1 MRLHTRWPYVLL
13 LWALLPL
20 RESLAID
27 GGESATDVSQAP
39 WHVNFIATE
48 NTFFDGRSFCGGAV
62 IGDRWILTAASCFF
76 FDPYEDITTQ
86 AGFTLVVG
94 SINQDGSGGVVVES
108 TNTTVHLHPLFQYS
122 SLYPPDV
129 EPYDVALVEL
139 ATPLSCSDG
148 LDNDGDG
155 DIDGDDADCSNGRE
169 GNGIS
174 VLALPLNQQLSW
186 PETGV
191 SVQLMGY
198 AGESDSG
205 AVNTPT
211 LQIASAQV
219 LPQSSETCE
228 NVYGRS
234 PSYSRRRNFCA
245 GGSEGSPIGHDYFD
259 LGGPLVAEAEGSQM
273 LAGLASTGYTGRW
286 GYSNF
291 TRLTSVLDFIGST
304 APELLQ
310 GRPAPP
316 SLSIESQ
323 TQDTVTLSI
332 TPSGDANS
340 PAASEYTTICEIR
353 GEPASRTSRFGGLTG
368 GAFQHSLGPPLLDLG
383 ARVDDADQ
391 ASEEGALVYGPS
403 PTLGIARAGET
414 LRFVDPKGNPH
425 LLEIVTAQTLA
436 SGNRLIRA
444 ERDDKS
450 VLAVVT
456 DPGDFTATV
465 RLGDEMFQA
474 SILNGE
480 TFLFQVNEQDSHDAI
495 QGGSDIIPGPS
506 TSNGRSDDQR
516 MKADNVCGAPTRT
529 AIIKIG
535 VVYDDGVAFSMD
547 PVAEIELLI
556 AETNLIY
563 RTSGVDIR
571 FESVEPLHYQP
582 EDTSFFN
589 TSAYQA
595 SEEVDA
601 WRRRVKPDLIHIL
614 KKDGTEENQ
623 GTCGFASLPWYDGA
637 QGLLFNPWATTKLGK
652 TDSYGY
658 FRGCP
663 TTFAHEVGHNL
674 GLVHDIVT
682 ELNQWAVGTLGV
694 FSSYGRGH
702 SWDIYDFLGYPQTY
716 AGTLMSYA
724 GSRKTSL
731 LSNPALAVEGV
742 PAGVPVGQ
750 RYEANAALA
759 IRDIM
764 CYAERIADNGPIE
777 FHPLFTRQ
785 DGSGVISTP
794 SLVQSGNDALVTATP
809 DQGYDV
815 VFSGCGGSR
824 DGEEYRTEPLLN
836 ACAVRAQFYAQPVQT
851 SNDTS
856 VTFELPEGFEFSC
869 TSVATN
875 AVGDS
880 PQSYAQQVLMPSI
893 ERVTILPTVNGEGGS
908 VSPSQEVLADVDE
921 ALSFDLIPDAG
932 FAVAN
937 VAGSC
942 EGETLGNK
950 FIAVPSR
957 TSCEFIVTFDVAR
970 QVSPVVA
977 EGGTVMPATPQVVAT
992 GGSVQFQV
1000 IPGVGF
1006 RTKSSVTGNCPE
1018 GEWLGDVYT
1027 VPAVNDD
1034 CSIGFDFESDP
1045 ISWYAVSTVVN
1056 GTDGLEEIR
1065 PESGVVAHK
1074 DFFDLRV
1081 DMLEGYDVKD
1091 VGGNCAPGKFKETR
1105 TMQPWAAYYDPIY
1118 LEAPYRRYTT
1128 GKVTADCTV
1137 EINIGT
1143 PPFYTVMS
1151 SAGEGGTI
1159 SPLGDQL
1166 VDGDEQLDFILTPQ
1180 IGFAVSD
1187 VGGDCPYG
1195 VLEANEYRTAP
1206 INNNCSVIALFE
1218 LLPPTEP
1225 PETPT
1230 ILSIEAGDERI
1241 TIIVSASA
1249 GAATYRATCSGADG
1263 IFKGESDNTTIVVE
1277 GVSSGETYSCT
1288 VAAENIV
1295 DASDPSV
1302 PASVTVELMPS
1313 GLPVWLLYEA
1323 TK

>member
-1 MRLHTRWPYVLL
+1 MRLRTRWPYVLL

-205 AVNTPT
+205 EVNTPT

-273 LAGLASTGYTGRW
+273 LAGLASTGYTGGW

-323 TQDTVTLSI
+323 AQHTVTLSI
-332 TPSGDANS
+332 TPSGDASS
-340 PAASEYTTICEIR
+340 PAASEYTTICEIQ
-353 GEPASRTSRFGGLTG
+353 GEAASRTSRSGGLTG
-368 GAFQHSLGPPLLDLG
+368 GAFQHSLEPPLVDAG
-383 ARVDDADQ
+383 ARADDADH

-403 PTLGIARAGET
+403 PTLGTARAGET

-425 LLEIVTAQTLA
+425 LLDIVTAQTLA
-436 SGNRLIRA
+436 SGNRLIGA
-444 ERDDKS
+444 EREDKS

-456 DPGDFTATV
+456 DSGDFTATV

-474 SILNGE
+474 SILDGE
-480 TFLFQVNEQDSHDAI
+480 TLLFTVNEQDSYDTI
-495 QGGSDIIPGPS
+495 QGGSDIIPGQS
-506 TSNGRSDDQR
+506 TSNGRSVDQR
-516 MKADNVCGAPTRT
+516 MKADDVCGSPTRT

-601 WRRRVKPDLIHIL
+601 WRRLVKPDLIHIL

-682 ELNQWAVGTLGV
+682 ELNQWAVGTRGV

-702 SWDIYDFLGYPQTY
+702 SWDIYDILGYPETY

-742 PAGVPVGQ
+742 PAGVPAGQ

-759 IRDIM
+759 IQDIM

-785 DGSGVISTP
+785 DGNGVISTP

-809 DQGYDV
+809 DPGYEV
-815 VFSGCGGSR
+815 AFSGCGGSQ
-824 DGEEYRTEPLLN
+824 DGKEYRTDSLLN

-851 SNDTS
+851 SNDTT

-893 ERVTILPTVNGEGGS
+893 ERVTILSTVNGEGGS
-908 VSPSQEVLADVDE
+908 VSPTQAVLADVDE
-921 ALSFDLIPDAG
+921 ALPFDLIPDAG
-932 FAVAN
+932 FTVAN

-957 TSCEFIVTFDVAR
+957 TNCEFIVTFDLAR
-970 QVSPVVA
+970 QVSPVFA
-977 EGGTVMPATPQVVAT
+977 EGGTVTPATPQVVAT

-1000 IPGVGF
+1000 IPWVGF
-1006 RTKSSVTGNCPE
+1006 RTKSSVTGDCPE
-1018 GEWLGDVYT
+1018 GEWLDDVYT
-1027 VPAVNDD
+1027 VSAVNGD
-1034 CSIGFDFESDP
+1034 CSVGFDFESDP
-1045 ISWYAVSTVVN
+1045 VSWYAVSTVVN
-1056 GTDGLEEIR
+1056 GTAGLEEIR

-1074 DFFDLRV
+1074 DFFDLHV

-1105 TMQPWAAYYDPIY
+1105 TMQPWSAYYDPIY

-1180 IGFAVSD
+1180 SGFAVSD

-1206 INNNCSVIALFE
+1206 ININCSVIALFE

-1277 GVSSGETYSCT
+1277 GVSNGETYSCT

-1295 DASDPSV
+1295 DISDPSV
-1302 PASVTVELMPS
+1302 PASVTMELVPS

>member
-1 MRLHTRWPYVLL
+1 MLL
-13 LWALLPL
+13 LAL
-20 RESLAID
+20 SSQHTLAIE
-27 GGESATDVSQAP
+27 GGYAATDISEAP
-39 WHVNFIATE
+39 WHVNFIGAE
-48 NTFFDGRSFCGGAV
+48 GVILEGYSFCGGAV
-62 IGDRWILTAASCFF
+62 LGDRWILTAASCFF
-76 FDPYEDITTQ
+76 LDSYGETTTQ
-86 AGFTLVVG
+86 AGFKLVIG
-94 SINQDGSGGVVVES
+94 SINQSGDGGVVIEPAQ
-108 TNTTVHLHPLFQYS
+108 TIVHLHPLFEYF
-122 SLYPPDV
+122 YAPGYVFPHDA
-129 EPYDVALVEL
+129 ALVEL
-139 ATPLSCSDG
+139 ASPISCIDG
-148 LDNDGDG
+148 IDNDGDG
-155 DIDGDDADCSNGRE
+155 DTDGADADCLTGSE
-169 GNGIS
+169 GDGVPAIP
-174 VLALPLNQQLSW
+174 LPLDQTASW
-186 PETGV
+186 PDTGDA
-191 SVQLMGY
+191 VQMMGY
-198 AGESDSG
+198 GDNGGSNSNVLRLAT
-205 AVNTPT
+205 APV
-211 LQIASAQV
+211 IRASPPATDG
-219 LPQSSETCE
+219 LNFSCDE
-228 NVYGRS
+228 VYGAS
-234 PSYSRRRNFCA
+234 SSYSSQRNFCA
-245 GGSEGSPIGHDYFD
+245 GGNFLSPIAHNDGDI
-259 LGGPLVAEAEGSQM
+259 GGPLVAELDGIQVM
-273 LAGLASTGYTGRW
+273 AGIASGGVSS
-286 GYSNF
+286 GAGFSNF
-291 TRLTSVLDFIGST
+291 TRVTPILDFIGTT

-310 GRPAPP
+310 GRPGTPVLQF
-316 SLSIESQ
+316 SSQSGGEIELTIQPNSNA
-323 TQDTVTLSI
+323 
-332 TPSGDANS
+332 GS
-340 PAASEYTTICEIR
+340 PAADSYTTTCELQ
-353 GEPASRTSRFGGLTG
+353 GQGVDSASRFRRLTG
-368 GAFQHSLGPPLLDLG
+368 GAFQHSLGAPLVDAG

-391 ASEEGALVYGPS
+391 ANKEGALVYGPS
-403 PTLGIARAGET
+403 PTLGTARAGET

-425 LLEIVTAQTLA
+425 LLDIVTAQTLP

-444 ERDDKS
+444 EREDKS

-456 DPGDFTATV
+456 DSGDFTATV

-474 SILNGE
+474 SILDGE
-480 TFLFQVNEQDSHDAI
+480 TLLFTVNEQDSYDTI
-495 QGGSDIIPGPS
+495 QGGSDIIPGQS
-506 TSNGRSDDQR
+506 TSNGRSVDQR
-516 MKADNVCGAPTRT
+516 MKADDVCGSPTRT

-601 WRRRVKPDLIHIL
+601 WRRLVKPDLIHIL
-614 KKDGTEENQ
+614 KKDGTEEYQ

-652 TDSYGY
+652 TESYGY

-682 ELNQWAVGTLGV
+682 ELNQWAVGTRGV

-702 SWDIYDFLGYPQTY
+702 SWDIYDILGYPQTY

-742 PAGVPVGQ
+742 PAGVPAGQ

-759 IRDIM
+759 IQDIM

-785 DGSGVISTP
+785 DGNGVISNP
-794 SLVQSGNDALVTATP
+794 FLVQSGNDALVAATP
-809 DQGYDV
+809 DPGYEV
-815 VFSGCGGSR
+815 AFSGCGGSQ
-824 DGEEYRTEPLLN
+824 DGEEYRTDALLN

-851 SNDTS
+851 SNDTT

-893 ERVTILPTVNGEGGS
+893 ERVTILSTVNGEGGS
-908 VSPSQEVLADVDE
+908 VSPTQAVLADVDE
-921 ALSFDLIPDAG
+921 ALPFDLIPEAG

-957 TSCEFIVTFDVAR
+957 TNCEFIVTFDVAR
-970 QVSPVVA
+970 QVSPIVA
-977 EGGTVMPATPQVVAT
+977 EGGTVTPATAQVVAT

-1000 IPGVGF
+1000 IPEVGF

-1018 GEWLGDVYT
+1018 GEWLDDVYT
-1027 VPAVNDD
+1027 VSAVNDD
-1034 CSIGFDFESDP
+1034 CSVGFDFESDP
-1045 ISWYAVSTVVN
+1045 VSWYAVSTVVN
-1056 GTDGLEEIR
+1056 GSDGLEEIR

-1074 DFFDLRV
+1074 DFFGLRV

-1091 VGGNCAPGKFKETR
+1091 VGGNCAPGNFEETR
-1105 TMQPWAAYYDPIY
+1105 TMQPWSAYYDPIY

-1180 IGFAVSD
+1180 SGFAVSD

-1225 PETPT
+1225 PPTPQ
-1230 ILSIEAGDERI
+1230 ILSVEAGDEE
-1241 TIIVSASA
+1241 IIILVAASE
-1249 GAATYRATCSGADG
+1249 GATSYLATCSGSDG
-1263 IFKGESDNTTIVVE
+1263 TFTKRSSTTTIVVNGPSN
-1277 GVSSGETYSCT
+1277 GVSYVCS
-1288 VAAENIV
+1288 VVAENSIG
-1295 DASDPSV
+1295 SSEPSTQV
-1302 PASVTVELMPS
+1302 SVTPEEAPS
-1313 GLPVWLLYEA
+1313 GLPIWMLYQA
-1323 TK
+1323 TQ

>member
-1 MRLHTRWPYVLL
+1 MLTLSSQQ
-13 LWALLPL
+13 ALAV
-20 RESLAID
+20 E
-27 GGESATDVSQAP
+27 GGYAATDISQAP
-39 WHVNFIATE
+39 WHTNFIVAE
-48 NTFFDGRSFCGGAV
+48 GFWGEGRSFCGGAV
-62 IGDRWILTAASCFF
+62 LGDRWVLTAASCFSVGS
-76 FDPYEDITTQ
+76 ITEES
-86 AGFTLVVG
+86 GFKIVVG
-94 SINQDGSGGVVVES
+94 SINQSGAGGVVIES
-108 TNTTVHLHPLFQYS
+108 AQTSVHLHPLFEYFYAPGS
-122 SLYPPDV
+122 PLPHDA
-129 EPYDVALVEL
+129 ALVEL
-139 ATPLSCSDG
+139 ASPISCIDG
-148 LDNDGDG
+148 IDNDGDG
-155 DIDGDDADCSNGRE
+155 DTDGADADCLTGSE
-169 GNGIS
+169 GDGVPVIP
-174 VLALPLNQQLSW
+174 LALDQTASW
-186 PETGV
+186 PETGAT
-191 SVQLMGY
+191 VQMMGY
-198 AGESDSG
+198 SG
-205 AVNTPT
+205 STASGIDENYAVLQLAYASVIGDPPPT
-211 LQIASAQV
+211 DYIN
-219 LPQSSETCE
+219 SSCDE
-228 NVYGRS
+228 VYADGN
-234 PSYSRRRNFCA
+234 PSYSNRRNFCA
-245 GGSEGSPIGHDYFD
+245 GGNLDSPIGHGSDD
-259 LGGPLVAEAEGSQM
+259 VGGPLVAELDGVQV
-273 LAGLASTGYTGRW
+273 LAGIASMGYQVGA
-286 GYSNF
+286 GFSNF
-291 TRLTSVLDFIGST
+291 TRLTSVLHFIGST

-323 TQDTVTLSI
+323 ARGTVTLNI
-332 TPSGDANS
+332 TPSSDSSS
-340 PAASEYTTICEIR
+340 PPHSEYTTTCELQ
-353 GEPASRTSRFGGLTG
+353 GQGVDSASRFRRLTG
-368 GAFQHSLGPPLLDLG
+368 GAFQHSLGAPLVDAG

-391 ASEEGALVYGPS
+391 ANEEGALVYGPS
-403 PTLGIARAGET
+403 PTLGTARAGET

-425 LLEIVTAQTLA
+425 LLDIVTAQTLP

-444 ERDDKS
+444 EREDKS

-456 DPGDFTATV
+456 NSGDFTATV

-474 SILNGE
+474 SILDGE
-480 TFLFQVNEQDSHDAI
+480 TLLFRVNEQESHDAI

-506 TSNGRSDDQR
+506 TPNGRSANQR
-516 MKADNVCGAPTRT
+516 MKADNVCGTPTRT

-614 KKDGTEENQ
+614 KKDGTEES
-623 GTCGFASLPWYDGA
+623 GGICGFASLPWYDGA
-637 QGLLFNPWATTKLGK
+637 QGLRFNPWGTTKLGQ
-652 TDSYGY
+652 TSSYGY
-658 FRGCP
+658 FRDCP

-682 ELNQWAVGTLGV
+682 ELTFAGSGTRGV

-702 SWDIYDFLGYPQTY
+702 SWDIYDILGYPQTY

-742 PAGVPVGQ
+742 PTGVPAGQ

-759 IRDIM
+759 IQDIM

-785 DGSGVISTP
+785 DGNGVISTP
-794 SLVQSGNDALVTATP
+794 SLVQSGNDALVAATP
-809 DQGYDV
+809 DPGYEV
-815 VFSGCGGSR
+815 AFSGCGGSQ
-824 DGEEYRTEPLLN
+824 DGEEYRTDALLN

-851 SNDTS
+851 SNDTT

-893 ERVTILPTVNGEGGS
+893 ERVTILSTVNGEGGS
-908 VSPSQEVLADVDE
+908 VSPTQAVLADVDE
-921 ALSFDLIPDAG
+921 ALPFDLIPEAG

-957 TSCEFIVTFDVAR
+957 TNCEFIVTFDVAR

-977 EGGTVMPATPQVVAT
+977 EGGTVTPATAQVVAT

-1000 IPGVGF
+1000 IPEVGF

-1018 GEWLGDVYT
+1018 GEWLDDVYT
-1027 VPAVNDD
+1027 VSAVNDD
-1034 CSIGFDFESDP
+1034 CSVGFDFESDP
-1045 ISWYAVSTVVN
+1045 VSWYEVSTVVN
-1056 GTDGLEEIR
+1056 GSEGLEVIS

-1074 DFFDLRV
+1074 DFFGLHV
-1081 DMLEGYDVKD
+1081 GMLEGYDVKD
-1091 VGGNCAPGKFKETR
+1091 VGGNCAPGKFEETR
-1105 TMQPWAAYYDPIY
+1105 TMQPWSAYYDPIY
-1118 LEAPYRRYTT
+1118 LDSPYRRYTT

-1143 PPFYTVMS
+1143 PPFYIVTS

-1159 SPLGDQL
+1159 SPVGDHL
-1166 VDGDEQLDFILTPQ
+1166 VDGDEELDFILTPQ
-1180 IGFAVSD
+1180 SGFAVSD
-1187 VGGDCPYG
+1187 IGGDCPYG

-1206 INNNCSVIALFE
+1206 INISCSVIALFE

-1277 GVSSGETYSCT
+1277 GVSNGETYSCT

-1295 DASDPSV
+1295 DISDPSV
-1302 PASVTVELMPS
+1302 PASVTVELVPS